1 MSVAYI
7 GPTSRTERPRKT
19 KIDTE
24 VAHVTRDLEPGGH
37 HFQGQK
43 IKGQLAADV

>member
-1 MSVAYI
+1 MA
-7 GPTSRTERPRKT
+7 

-24 VAHVTRDLEPGGH
+24 VAHVTCDSWLGH

-43 IKGQLAADV
+43 VNLSDVSNMPEQEPSGE